1 MSLKRRQKGRPPNM
15 GLIKPDALYS
25 GPRPLKSSKVKDLL
39 GLLCYV
45 PPVHHAFYHQLPF
58 GEEVDDK
65 EVTEEVSDTE
75 SSAQEED
82 DSDQDQ
88 WTLYWL
94 YYI

>member
-45 PPVHHAFYHQLPF
+45 PPVHHAFNHQLPS
-58 GEEVDDK
+58 GEEVDDE
-65 EVTEEVSDTE
+65 EVTEVSDTE
-75 SSAQEED
+75 SSAQE

-88 WTLYWL
+88 
-94 YYI
+94 

>member
-1 MSLKRRQKGRPPNM
+1 M
-15 GLIKPDALYS
+15 
-25 GPRPLKSSKVKDLL
+25 KDLL

-45 PPVHHAFYHQLPF
+45 PPVHHAFYHQLPS

-88 WTLYWL
+88 
-94 YYI
+94 